1 MGSNDP
7 AVVAPRPLQMGG
19 EAFPVELTELAD
31 PLFQVG
37 GFVVGFVAIVLVG
50 WVVLEPAI
58 SRLVRTRNRNNP
70 TLEEAISRYVRVL
83 VLIIAIFVGLAAAG
97 FTGIIGDS
105 AIIVAAGMLALGIA
119 GQSVIGSLVSGLAL
133 VTDSRFNIGDY
144 IQWEDGEGIVMS
156 ITLRVTRVRT
166 IDGGLVTIP
175 NTKLTD
181 GSVVRPFE
189 GEEVRTSER
198 ISVGYDADIES
209 TLSLL
214 TTVAED
220 IDGILTD
227 PGASV
232 GIEELGDDA
241 VILRVQYWVD
251 TPRLK
256 LENPRQNLLSVRST
270 FAQTVKTRLEQADV
284 EISPASKRDLEGR
297 IQVDGVT

>member
-1 MGSNDP
+1 MDSYDT
-7 AVVAPRPLQMGG
+7 AVVVQRPLQLEGDPL
-19 EAFPVELTELAD
+19 PVELTELTD

-37 GFVVGFVAIVLVG
+37 GFVVGFVTVILVG
-50 WVVLEPAI
+50 WVVLEPGI
-58 SRLVRTRNRNNP
+58 SRLVRGRNRNNP

-83 VLIIAIFVGLAAAG
+83 VVIFALFVGLTTAG
-97 FTGIIGDS
+97 FTGIVGSS
-105 AIIVAAGMLALGIA
+105 ALVVAAGMLALGVA

-133 VTDSRFNIGDY
+133 VTDSQFKIGDY
-144 IQWEDGEGIVMS
+144 IRWEGGEGEVTS

-181 GSVVRPFE
+181 DSIAKPFE
-189 GEEVRTSER
+189 GGTVRTVDR
-198 ISVGYDADIES
+198 ISIGYDADIES

-214 TTVAED
+214 TTVTEG

-227 PGASV
+227 PGPSV

-241 VILRVQYWVD
+241 VVLRVQYWV
-251 TPRLK
+251 
-256 LENPRQNLLSVRST
+256 ENPRQNLHSVQSS
-270 FAQTVKTRLEQADV
+270 FAQRVKTRLEQADV

-297 IQVDGVT
+297 IQVDSVP